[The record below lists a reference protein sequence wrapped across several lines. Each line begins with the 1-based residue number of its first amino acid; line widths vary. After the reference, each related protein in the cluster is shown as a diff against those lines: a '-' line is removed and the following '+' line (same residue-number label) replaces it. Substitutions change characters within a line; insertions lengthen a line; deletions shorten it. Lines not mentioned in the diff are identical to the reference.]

1 MNADAEPYCTDTART
16 AGLIQD
22 PTTANDPNGID
33 SSASCWQSIALCG
46 MAGGMGWGIRGQYG
60 HESGAMMAGLLVSS
74 VVALLFLRGA
84 DGWGTVRA
92 IAWCTIAIGFG
103 GSETYGQTIGL
114 TQNSHL
120 IGNFSALSWG
130 LTGLAIKGGLWI
142 GFAGCFLGMGLSG
155 VTYRRR
161 EMLAIVIAMPLLYVI
176 GVRLINS
183 PFDPASRQL
192 PAIYFSETWDWKPDG
207 VVKPRFEAWGGLL
220 LAMIGLMIYC
230 SVIRRD
236 RLAARLGYAGLIG
249 GAAGF
254 PLGQCLQ
261 ANHSWNRQWYE
272 AGFLK
277 AIDPHVNW
285 WNMME
290 ITFGGVMGATLGFFV
305 WKNRHLIRIP
315 SIATPPQAKIVD
327 GVLFLIHVTLLSL
340 SEFAGVA
347 WVDALY
353 GVGFCMGAIPLF
365 ASVRSQRWPLLL
377 TMPILALPIA
387 GKTVRELVYKES
399 AISVIP
405 GWLLYFVLPMCVA
418 SLLCLKLIG
427 LCNSGADGRRLGAWL
442 LMFGSWCFF
451 LLNYAFFRFPWPW
464 QEWTSRTPSGIIYVI
479 CIVSLTTA
487 TVRLSRPA
495 SLSG

>member
-1 MNADAEPYCTDTART
+1 MSKTFAEGSDH
-16 AGLIQD
+16 ID
-22 PTTANDPNGID
+22 ID
-33 SSASCWQSIALCG
+33 SSVTWWQSVVLCG

-84 DGWGTVRA
+84 DGWGAVRA
-92 IAWCTIAIGFG
+92 IAWCTVAIGFG

-130 LTGLAIKGGLWI
+130 FVGLAIKGGLWI

-183 PFDPASRQL
+183 PFDPANRQL
-192 PAIYFSETWDWKPDG
+192 PAIYFSETWDWKLEG
-207 VVKPRFEAWGGLL
+207 EVKPRFEAWGGLL
-220 LAMIGLMIYC
+220 LAMAGLLIHC
-230 SVIRRD
+230 GAVRRD
-236 RLAARLGYAGLIG
+236 RLAARLGFAGLAG
-249 GAAGF
+249 GAIGF
-254 PLGQCLQ
+254 PAGQCLQ
-261 ANHSWNRQWYE
+261 ANHAWNRQWYE
-272 AGFLK
+272 SGWMK
-277 AIDPHVNW
+277 SIDPYVNW

-290 ITFGGVMGATLGFFV
+290 ITFGTIMGATLGYFV
-305 WKNRHLIRIP
+305 WKNRHLIHP
-315 SIATPPQAKIVD
+315 LSPEKPTQATILD
-327 GVLFLIHVTLLSL
+327 GALFLAHVTLLSL

-353 GVGFCMGAIPLF
+353 GIGFCMGAIPLL
-365 ASVRSQRWPLLL
+365 ACVRSRAWPFLL
-377 TMPILALPIA
+377 TMPILILPIA

-399 AISVIP
+399 AIGVLP
-405 GWLLYFVLPMCVA
+405 GWLLYFVLPMCGA
-418 SLLCLKLIG
+418 CLLCLYLIR
-427 LCNSGADGRRLGAWL
+427 LCNAGADGRRLGAWL
-442 LMFGSWCFF
+442 LMSGAWCFF

-464 QEWTSRTPSGIIYVI
+464 QTWTGRTPSGIIYLI
-479 CIVSLTTA
+479 CIGSLTA
-487 TVRLSRPA
+487 AAIRFSRKAPEKA
-495 SLSG
+495 PE